1 MQRRGT
7 PGQLVGEKRQRV
19 PELLSPAGSPACLPA
34 AVAGGADAV
43 YLGLQRFSARARA
56 ENFSVEELGDT
67 VSFLHEHGLRCYVTL
82 NTLLHDLELPSA
94 VETARRIF
102 EAGTDAAIL
111 QDLGLWRVL
120 RQELPDLALFAS
132 TQMTV
137 HSRQQIEV
145 LAALGARRIILAR
158 ELSLD
163 EISACAATAAGLG
176 VEVECFVHGALCYAY
191 SGQCQMSF
199 FAAGRSANRG
209 ACIQSCRF
217 TYDLD
222 GRGDSHL
229 AMRDLNLLER
239 IPEVAASGVASLKI
253 EGRLK
258 GPEYVFTVCRAYRD
272 ALTAVAEGRE
282 FDADARRDELREVF
296 SRPFTLGPAFGELGE
311 TARQVEAREVDEPA
325 DAELVRISRRDGT
338 AVLRSAGEIAAGH
351 GFRFTLGNS
360 DGGFLVTHARRQ
372 EDGTW
377 FCKVRIARRG
387 PHLPAGLALHRNVDQ
402 ARGAQ
407 VRELIR
413 EVGVPRV
420 SQPAIG
426 MHLEVE
432 ARHGEQLIVRART
445 DDGRAAGIETGAVEQ
460 ARNQALDDDLLRAS
474 LGAFGG
480 SGFSLRSLHADI
492 GPGVFVPAS
501 LLKQVRRRLV
511 EDLARQP
518 VVAPPRWALPE
529 PRTVPRSCAIHVAV
543 SSPAAASAAL
553 AAGADAA
560 WLDDPTLDL
569 WAEHPPHLPDL
580 PSGLW
585 LRHPAVA
592 PISPHLA
599 ALGLPVVAGH
609 LGVLAAAADAGLPL
623 IADLGLNVV
632 NHATCD
638 ALAELGA
645 SACVASWECT
655 PAQLVEL
662 VGRTPCP
669 VILPVGG
676 RPAVMATRQDHR
688 LAPGDAPRH
697 LISPAG
703 PTYSLATH
711 ISGHTVIRE
720 TRELDRLADLEDLL
734 PRVAGVLLEAA
745 GDDVARG
752 GRKNRKAPSAREV
765 TGRDHR
771 AGRRRSPRSFA

>member
-1 MQRRGT
+1 M
-7 PGQLVGEKRQRV
+7 

-56 ENFSVEELGDT
+56 ENFHVEDLGGT
-67 VSFLHEHGLRCYVTL
+67 VEFLHERGLHCYVTL

-94 VETARRIF
+94 VETASLVF
-102 EAGTDAAIL
+102 EAGADAAIL

-120 RQELPDLALFAS
+120 RRELPELPLHAS

-137 HSRQQIEV
+137 HSRGQIEV

-163 EISACAATAAGLG
+163 EIAACAATAADFG

-222 GRGDSHL
+222 GSEGPHL
-229 AMRDLNLLER
+229 AMRDLSLLER
-239 IPEVAASGVASLKI
+239 IPEVIATGVASLKI

-272 ALTAVAEGRE
+272 ALTAAAEGRE
-282 FDADARRDELREVF
+282 FDADARRKELREVF
-296 SRPFTLGPAFGELGE
+296 SRPFTLGPAFRELGE
-311 TARQVEAREVDEPA
+311 TARQAAARDADEPA
-325 DAELVRISRRDGT
+325 DAELVHISRRDGT

-351 GFRFTLGNS
+351 GFRFTIGTTE
-360 DGGFLVTHARRQ
+360 GGFLVTHARRQ
-372 EDGTW
+372 ADRTW
-377 FCKVRIARRG
+377 FCKVRIERRG
-387 PHLPAGLALHRNVDQ
+387 PHLPEGLALHRNVDQ
-402 ARGAQ
+402 ARGAHI
-407 VRELIR
+407 RELIR
-413 EVGVPRV
+413 EVGVPRA
-420 SQPAIG
+420 SQPAVGI
-426 MHLEVE
+426 HLEVE
-432 ARHGEQLIVRART
+432 ARLGERLIATARS
-445 DDGRAAGIETGAVEQ
+445 DDGRSARVEAGAVER
-460 ARNQALDDDLLRAS
+460 ARNQSLDEDMLRAS

-480 SGFSLRSLHADI
+480 SGFALRSLRTEI
-492 GPGVFVPAS
+492 EPGVFVPPSS
-501 LLKQVRRRLV
+501 LKKARRQLV
-511 EDLARQP
+511 EELKRQP
-518 VVAPPRWALPE
+518 VVARRRWALPE
-529 PRTVPRSCAIHVAV
+529 PHRVSRSCAVYVAV
-543 SSPAAASAAL
+543 SSPAAACAAL
-553 AAGADAA
+553 AAGAEAA

-569 WAEHPPHLPDL
+569 WGEHPPHLPDR
-580 PSGLW
+580 PPGLW
-585 LRHPAVA
+585 LRHSAVA
-592 PISPHLA
+592 PTSPHLA

-609 LGVLAAAADAGLPL
+609 LGVLAAAAAAGLPVV
-623 IADLGLNVV
+623 ADLGLNVF

-645 SACVASWECT
+645 AACVASWECT
-655 PAQLVEL
+655 PAQLAEL

-688 LAPGDAPRH
+688 LAPGDAPRY
-697 LISPAG
+697 LISTAG
-703 PTYSLATH
+703 PTYSLANH
-711 ISGHTVIRE
+711 ISGHTVLRE
-720 TRELDRLADLEDLL
+720 TRELDRLVELHDLL
-734 PRVAGVLLEAA
+734 PRVAGVLFEAA
-745 GDDVARG
+745 GGDAHEVAEKTGKLRQQLDLVNG
-752 GRKNRKAPSAREV
+752 TPPNRAEQ
-765 TGRDHR
+765 
-771 AGRRRSPRSFA
+771 